1 MSSFGIPLVKNVTA
15 AEIHNDEFNHG
26 RGLIRGNDYAS
37 SAELNSS
44 WGNTSWAGNPVIMS
58 ETPLQDVSPPIF
70 GGDTVDVLEE
80 LGLTAE
86 EIDRLR
92 ETGAIPKVL
101 PIKI

>member
-1 MSSFGIPLVKNVTA
+1 
-15 AEIHNDEFNHG
+15 
-26 RGLIRGNDYAS
+26 
-37 SAELNSS
+37 
-44 WGNTSWAGNPVIMS
+44 MS

-70 GGDTVDVLEE
+70 GGETVAVLEE